1 MILLD
6 KEGISVCIVDTGSY
20 DDTVIEKM
28 FNVADDYIKQRIQK
42 LKNEQQK
49 INALVGS
56 ALRKYL
62 IKKRFDLSFD
72 DQIVGFEKN
81 GKPFLKNHPNIH
93 FNISHSGNFV
103 ACAVGDKP
111 VGIDIERIS
120 KFNEKVAKYVFWDDE
135 IQNILI
141 SNEPDVEFT
150 KMWSKKE
157 ACVKLSGVG
166 IQGLKKE
173 RFDNVLIVQK
183 ILGDYVLTVAE
194 YK

>member
-20 DDTVIEKM
+20 DDTVIKKM

-56 ALRKYL
+56 VLRKYL
-62 IKKRFDLSFD
+62 IKKRFGLNFE
-72 DQIVGFEKN
+72 DQIIDFEKN

>member
-1 MILLD
+1 MIVLD
-6 KEGISVCIVDTGSY
+6 KDGISVCIVDTGSY
-20 DDTVIEKM
+20 DDAVIEKM

-42 LKNEQQK
+42 LKNDQQK

-56 ALRKYL
+56 VLRKYL
-62 IKKRFDLSFD
+62 IKKRFGLNFE
-72 DQIVGFEKN
+72 DQIIDFEKN
-81 GKPFLKNHPNIH
+81 GKPFLKNQENIH

-135 IQNILI
+135 IQNIMR
-141 SNEPDVEFT
+141 SSEPDVEFT

-173 RFDNVLIVQK
+173 RFDNVVIVQK